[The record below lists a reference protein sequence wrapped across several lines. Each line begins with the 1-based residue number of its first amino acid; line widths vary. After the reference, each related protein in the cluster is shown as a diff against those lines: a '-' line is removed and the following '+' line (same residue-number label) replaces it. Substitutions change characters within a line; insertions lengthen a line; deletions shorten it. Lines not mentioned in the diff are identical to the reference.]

1 MDMIPAL
8 IYPPFILRM
17 LLRFNLFLALASLI
31 AHSAYAAPYLPAS
44 DAQVL
49 ERLPFKANDPVAREL
64 AQLRAALQRDPRD
77 VAVAVALGRRYYEL
91 VAAEGDPRYIG
102 YAQAA
107 LAPWWDLP
115 APPLEVQVLRAS
127 LRQFRHDFSGALADL
142 NQALTRDPHHPRAR
156 SLRAIIHIVQARYSE
171 ARSDCL
177 ALRGVANELIALGC
191 ETMVQGLTGQA
202 AEAYAALSQM
212 QARHPEAARDERLW
226 VLTRLAEMA
235 QRLGRLD
242 AAESHFKQALA
253 LDITDTFL
261 LAAYADFLLD
271 QGRPSEVVALLKDKT
286 RSDTLLLRLVFAEHA
301 LKLPAAKTSA
311 ATLADRF
318 HAAQL
323 RGDTV
328 HQQEEARFALHVQGD
343 AKKALALA
351 LENWKVQ
358 LEPRDARI
366 VLEAALAAKA
376 PAAAKPVLRWL
387 AESGIEDA
395 TLRRLAQQLKALP

>member
-1 MDMIPAL
+1 
-8 IYPPFILRM
+8 M
-17 LLRFNLFLALASLI
+17 LLRFNLFLALAWLI

-64 AQLRAALQRDPRD
+64 AQLRAALQRNPRD
-77 VAVAVALGRRYYEL
+77 DVVAVALGRRYYEL

-107 LAPWWDLP
+107 LAPWWELP
-115 APPLEVQVLRAS
+115 APPLEVLVLRAS

-156 SLRAIIHIVQARYSE
+156 SLRAIIHIVQARYAE
-171 ARSDCL
+171 AGSDCL
-177 ALRGVANELIALGC
+177 ALRDVANELIALGC
-191 ETMVQGLTGQA
+191 ESMVQGLTGHA
-202 AEAYAALSQM
+202 AQAYAALSQM
-212 QARHPEAARDERLW
+212 QAQHPEAARDERLW

-242 AAESHFKQALA
+242 AAEAHFKQALA

-261 LAAYADFLLD
+261 LAAYADYLLD
-271 QGRPSEVVALLKDKT
+271 QGRASEVVALLKDKT

-301 LKLPAAKTSA
+301 LKLPTAKTSA
-311 ATLADRF
+311 TTLADRF

-328 HQQEEARFALHVQGD
+328 HQQEEARFALHVQHD
-343 AKKALALA
+343 AKKSLALA

-366 VLEAALAAKA
+366 VLEAALAAKDQ
-376 PAAAKPVLRWL
+376 AAAKPVLRWL
-387 AESGIEDA
+387 AESSIEDA
-395 TLRRLAQQLKALP
+395 TLRRLAEQLKALP

>member
-1 MDMIPAL
+1 MLP
-8 IYPPFILRM
+8 M
-17 LLRFNLFLALASLI
+17 LLRLNLFLALAWLI
-31 AHSAYAAPYLPAS
+31 AHAAYAAPYVPAS
-44 DAQVL
+44 DTQVL

-64 AQLRAALQRDPRD
+64 AQLRATLQRNPRD
-77 VAVAVALGRRYYEL
+77 VEVAVALGRRYYEL

-115 APPLEVQVLRAS
+115 TPPLEVLVLRAS

-142 NQALTRDPHHPRAR
+142 NQALTRDSSHPQAR
-156 SLRAIIHIVQARYSE
+156 SLRAIIHIVQARYLD

-177 ALRGVANELIALGC
+177 ALRGVATELIAIGC

-226 VLTRLAEMA
+226 VLTRLAEIA
-235 QRLGRLD
+235 QRLGRQD
-242 AAESHFKQALA
+242 AAEAHFKQALG
-253 LDITDTFL
+253 LDISDTFL

-271 QGRPSEVVALLKDKT
+271 KGRASEVVALLKDKT
-286 RSDTLLLRLVFAEHA
+286 RSDTLLLRLVFAEQA
-301 LKLPAAKTSA
+301 LKLPTAKARAT
-311 ATLADRF
+311 TLADRF

-328 HQQEEARFALHVQGD
+328 HQQEEARFALHVQHD

-366 VLEAALAAKA
+366 VLEAALAAKD
-376 PAAAKPVLRWL
+376 PAAAKSVLRWL

-395 TLRRLAQQLKALP
+395 TLRRLAEQLKALP